1 MGEYAGE
8 QKPPRGERRYPCPW
22 MPGAAC
28 LMAALSL
35 TLAGCSSPDNGRDLP
50 EQVTITTRG
59 VDSGSS
65 EDTTSQIEIDITKN
79 SIYFSTD
86 NDPRT
91 GYTTM
96 CFASDRQREY
106 NDYDKSSIITDC
118 SINFCDGSDL
128 VRMNFDSVDFPRPKK
143 GYVGTGDLETQTE
156 SLPSLHS
163 RTEVTKNS
171 EDCKGF
177 VGYQLTSPTPS
188 SSYEQKQYACF
199 PTFERPSLSA
209 MEALK
214 IEKTTPT
221 NPQQNDGL
229 VYPQY
234 KISMSKECFDKR
246 SLH

>member
-8 QKPPRGERRYPCPW
+8 QKPPRGERRYPRPW
-22 MPGAAC
+22 APGAVSC
-28 LMAALSL
+28 MAALSL
-35 TLAGCSSPDNGRDLP
+35 ALFGCSGPDDGRDLP
-50 EQVTITTRG
+50 EQITTTSG
-59 VDSGSS
+59 VDSGNS
-65 EDTTSQIEIDITKN
+65 EGATSQTEIDMTKN

-86 NDPRT
+86 NNPHT

-118 SINFCDGSDL
+118 SITFCDGSDL
-128 VRMNFDSVDFPRPKK
+128 VRMDFDSVDFPRSKK
-143 GYVGTGDLETQTE
+143 GYIGTGDLETQAE
-156 SLPSLHS
+156 SLPYLHS

-171 EDCKGF
+171 EDCKGS

-199 PTFERPSLSA
+199 PTFERSSLSA

-214 IEKTTPT
+214 IEKTTST

-229 VYPQY
+229 VYPRY
-234 KISMSKECFDKR
+234 KMSMSKECFDER

>member
-1 MGEYAGE
+1 
-8 QKPPRGERRYPCPW
+8 
-22 MPGAAC
+22 
-28 LMAALSL
+28 MAALSL
-35 TLAGCSSPDNGRDLP
+35 ALFGCSGPDDGRDLP
-50 EQVTITTRG
+50 EQITTTSG
-59 VDSGSS
+59 VDSGNS
-65 EDTTSQIEIDITKN
+65 EGATSQTEIDMTKN

-86 NDPRT
+86 NNPRT

-118 SINFCDGSDL
+118 SITFCDGSDL
-128 VRMNFDSVDFPRPKK
+128 VRMDFDSVDFPRPKK
-143 GYVGTGDLETQTE
+143 GYIGTGDLETQAE
-156 SLPSLHS
+156 SLQYLHS

-177 VGYQLTSPTPS
+177 VGYQLTSPTLS

-199 PTFERPSLSA
+199 PTFERSSLSA

-214 IEKTTPT
+214 IEKTTST
-221 NPQQNDGL
+221 NSQQNDGL
-229 VYPQY
+229 VYPRY
-234 KISMSKECFDKR
+234 NMSMSKECFDKR

>member
-8 QKPPRGERRYPCPW
+8 QKPPRGERRYPRPW
-22 MPGAAC
+22 APGAVSC
-28 LMAALSL
+28 MAALSL
-35 TLAGCSSPDNGRDLP
+35 ALFGCSGPDDGRDLP
-50 EQVTITTRG
+50 EQITTTSG
-59 VDSGSS
+59 VDSGNS
-65 EDTTSQIEIDITKN
+65 EGTTSQTEIDMTKN

-118 SINFCDGSDL
+118 SITFCDGSDL
-128 VRMNFDSVDFPRPKK
+128 VRMDFDSVDFPRPKK
-143 GYVGTGDLETQTE
+143 GYIGTGDLETQAE
-156 SLPSLHS
+156 SLPYLHS

-171 EDCKGF
+171 EDCKGS

-199 PTFERPSLSA
+199 PTFKRSSLSA

-214 IEKTTPT
+214 IEKTAST
-221 NPQQNDGL
+221 NPQQNNGL
-229 VYPQY
+229 VYPRY
-234 KISMSKECFDKR
+234 DVAMSKECFDKR
-246 SLH
+246 YLH

>member
-8 QKPPRGERRYPCPW
+8 QKPPRGERRYPRPW
-22 MPGAAC
+22 APGAVSC
-28 LMAALSL
+28 MAALSL
-35 TLAGCSSPDNGRDLP
+35 ALFGCSGPDDGRDLP
-50 EQVTITTRG
+50 EQITTTSG
-59 VDSGSS
+59 VNSGNS
-65 EDTTSQIEIDITKN
+65 EGTTSQTEIDMTKN

-118 SINFCDGSDL
+118 SITFCDGSDL
-128 VRMNFDSVDFPRPKK
+128 VRMDFDSVDFPRPKK
-143 GYVGTGDLETQTE
+143 GYIGTGDLETQAE
-156 SLPSLHS
+156 SLPYLHS

-171 EDCKGF
+171 EDCKGS

-199 PTFERPSLSA
+199 PTFERSSLSA

-214 IEKTTPT
+214 IEKTTST

-229 VYPQY
+229 VYPRY
-234 KISMSKECFDKR
+234 KMSMSKECFDER

>member
-1 MGEYAGE
+1 MREYAGE

-22 MPGAAC
+22 APGAVSC
-28 LMAALSL
+28 MAALSL
-35 TLAGCSSPDNGRDLP
+35 ALFGCSGPDDGRDLP
-50 EQVTITTRG
+50 EQITTTSG
-59 VDSGSS
+59 VNSGNS
-65 EDTTSQIEIDITKN
+65 EGTTSQTEIDMTKN

-118 SINFCDGSDL
+118 SITFCDGSDL
-128 VRMNFDSVDFPRPKK
+128 VRMDFDSVDFPRPKK
-143 GYVGTGDLETQTE
+143 GYIGTGDLETQAE
-156 SLPSLHS
+156 SLPYLHS

-171 EDCKGF
+171 EDCKGS

-199 PTFERPSLSA
+199 PTFERSSLSA

-214 IEKTTPT
+214 IEKMTST

-229 VYPQY
+229 VYPRY
-234 KISMSKECFDKR
+234 KMSMSKECFDER